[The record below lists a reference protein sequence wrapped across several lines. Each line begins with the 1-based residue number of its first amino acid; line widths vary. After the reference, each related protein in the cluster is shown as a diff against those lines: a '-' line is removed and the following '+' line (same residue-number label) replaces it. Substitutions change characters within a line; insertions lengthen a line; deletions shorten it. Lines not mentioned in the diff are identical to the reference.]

1 MALPTTVVG
10 SWWPYDDQVE
20 ELQHARRADPTG
32 DAARKVTDAWATRAI
47 REQRS
52 YGFADWTS
60 GEYFV
65 ENFVATLP
73 QFLTGITVDEAP
85 PFEEYDYDDFGHVTI
100 DGEITAPRGLGYAAA
115 YEHDRTLPGGVTK
128 ATVVTPFEILVPA
141 LLDQQGAIQEAMP
154 AVLGIVNAELR
165 ALAAAGCP
173 HVQLDAPIIATLVN
187 EGHLTADAG
196 ADMIAACFDG
206 VEGTTRGV
214 HFCNG
219 NNKGR
224 PISSVLRLAPW
235 VPILQRLDGVVD
247 DALLEA
253 TYWSEWAERD
263 ALADVPRSI
272 SVTVG
277 LVDEA
282 DYSPMPVWKIRE
294 RAAGWARAVGEDR
307 LRLSMSCG
315 FGRHPASDRPLL
327 EQKVTNLA
335 EAAASF

>member
-1 MALPTTVVG
+1 MALPITVVG
-10 SWWPYDDQVE
+10 SWWPYDDHTD
-20 ELQHARRADPTG
+20 ELARARREDPTG
-32 DAARKVTDAWATRAI
+32 DAARKITDIWATRAI
-47 REQRS
+47 REQREF
-52 YGFADWTS
+52 GFAEWTS

-73 QFLTGITVDEAP
+73 RYLTGLTVDAAP
-85 PFEEYDYDDFGHVTI
+85 PFEEYDYDDFGHLTI
-100 DGEITAPRGLGYAAA
+100 DGPIAAPGGLGYAAA

-128 ATVVTPFEILVPA
+128 ATVVTPFEIMVPA
-141 LLDQQGAIQEAMP
+141 LLDQQDAIDRAMP
-154 AVLGIVNAELR
+154 DLLAIVNTELR
-165 ALAAAGCP
+165 RLAAAGCP

-187 EGHLTADAG
+187 EGRMTAEAG
-196 ADMIAACFDG
+196 AGLIAACFDG

-253 TYWSEWAERD
+253 TYWSEWAERE
-263 ALADVPRSI
+263 ALKDVPRSI
-272 SVTVG
+272 ALTVG

-282 DYSPMPVWKIRE
+282 DYSPMPVWKIR
-294 RAAGWARAVGEDR
+294 AAGWAEVVGEDR

-315 FGRHPASDRPLL
+315 FGRHGAADRALL

-335 EAAASF
+335 EAAAGF